1 MKNCDLKKMWATA
14 LWWQCYILCGS
25 WREQWSFSHF
35 RLEIILCNCSL
46 KSYLIIILMD
56 CSDWECRHWK
66 VLLSSSRRKSTW
78 HPKHIRSCGEA
89 GDFND
94 VTLAWKDGLLLTLK
108 SESVDDSKQPV
119 FWKWR
124 TSRRCQRLAANPEN
138 GVWWRQ
144 ICWKMIC
151 FRAEAWMCH
160 NHCGRKYSGFW
171 AYAAKL
177 LKLMPCNYTGNSV
190 LGVVWSVAT
199 PSGNSFTY
207 LHFIG
212 SFYTVCFMSIN
223 CILSCARVSRSIF

>member
-1 MKNCDLKKMWATA
+1 M
-14 LWWQCYILCGS
+14 ILGGGP
-25 WREQWSFSHF
+25 
-35 RLEIILCNCSL
+35 CSQ
-46 KSYLIIILMD
+46 SVRR
-56 CSDWECRHWK
+56 RHWK

-78 HPKHIRSCGEA
+78 HPKHVRSCGEA

-160 NHCGRKYSGFW
+160 NHCGRKYSGFR

-177 LKLMPCNYTGNSV
+177 LKLMPCDYTGNSV

-223 CILSCARVSRSIF
+223 CILSLCFYLRKFFATSYPWQVDRVFVSINNLWEPVQFEPQHTETTLWNQ

>member
-1 MKNCDLKKMWATA
+1 MA
-14 LWWQCYILCGS
+14 I
-25 WREQWSFSHF
+25 H
-35 RLEIILCNCSL
+35 
-46 KSYLIIILMD
+46 

-66 VLLSSSRRKSTW
+66 VLLSSSRWKSTW
-78 HPKHIRSCGEA
+78 HPKHVRSCGEA

-160 NHCGRKYSGFW
+160 NHCGRKYSGFR

-177 LKLMPCNYTGNSV
+177 LKLMPCDYTGNSV

-223 CILSCARVSRSIF
+223 CTLSLCQQF

>member
-1 MKNCDLKKMWATA
+1 
-14 LWWQCYILCGS
+14 
-25 WREQWSFSHF
+25 
-35 RLEIILCNCSL
+35 
-46 KSYLIIILMD
+46 MD

-78 HPKHIRSCGEA
+78 HPKHVRSCGEA

-108 SESVDDSKQPV
+108 SESVDDSKQTV

-144 ICWKMIC
+144 ICWKMFC

-160 NHCGRKYSGFW
+160 NHCGRKYSGFR

-177 LKLMPCNYTGNSV
+177 LKLMPCDYTGNSV

-223 CILSCARVSRSIF
+223 CTLSLWGSRVLNLWKCENTRFFLLKHPEMLWNMWYYHLKWKEMLYLANPWCYGSKKILWI

>member
-1 MKNCDLKKMWATA
+1 M
-14 LWWQCYILCGS
+14 
-25 WREQWSFSHF
+25 
-35 RLEIILCNCSL
+35 
-46 KSYLIIILMD
+46 MD

-78 HPKHIRSCGEA
+78 HPKHVRSCGEA

-144 ICWKMIC
+144 ICWKMFC

-160 NHCGRKYSGFW
+160 NHCGRKYSGFR

-177 LKLMPCNYTGNSV
+177 LKLMPCDYTGNSV

-223 CILSCARVSRSIF
+223 CTLSCCNHCLILIRGRLTQKYLQCFNKLN

>member
-1 MKNCDLKKMWATA
+1 
-14 LWWQCYILCGS
+14 
-25 WREQWSFSHF
+25 
-35 RLEIILCNCSL
+35 
-46 KSYLIIILMD
+46 MD

-78 HPKHIRSCGEA
+78 HPKHVRSCGEA

-144 ICWKMIC
+144 ICWKMFC

-160 NHCGRKYSGFW
+160 NHCGRKYSGFR

-177 LKLMPCNYTGNSV
+177 LKLMPCDYTGNSV

-223 CILSCARVSRSIF
+223 CTLSGGYLSQI

>member
-1 MKNCDLKKMWATA
+1 
-14 LWWQCYILCGS
+14 
-25 WREQWSFSHF
+25 
-35 RLEIILCNCSL
+35 
-46 KSYLIIILMD
+46 MD

-66 VLLSSSRRKSTW
+66 VLLSSSRWKSTW
-78 HPKHIRSCGEA
+78 HPKHVRSCGEA

-160 NHCGRKYSGFW
+160 NHCVRKYSGFR

-177 LKLMPCNYTGNSV
+177 LKLMPCDYTGNSV

-223 CILSCARVSRSIF
+223 CTLSLWYLQFFLLRIS

>member
-1 MKNCDLKKMWATA
+1 
-14 LWWQCYILCGS
+14 
-25 WREQWSFSHF
+25 
-35 RLEIILCNCSL
+35 
-46 KSYLIIILMD
+46 MD

-66 VLLSSSRRKSTW
+66 VLLSSSRWKSTW
-78 HPKHIRSCGEA
+78 HPKHVRSCGEA

-108 SESVDDSKQPV
+108 SESVDDFKQPV

-160 NHCGRKYSGFW
+160 NHCGRKYSGFR

-177 LKLMPCNYTGNSV
+177 LKLMPCDYTGNSV

-223 CILSCARVSRSIF
+223 CTLSWNKWPLYPQLQLSHRNHPQKNFRFRARGHFLGLTPVFGRFWPLTH

>member
-1 MKNCDLKKMWATA
+1 MNIFFLEWIALSGRGGTEKCSSVIPDESLFDIPTMSEAVVKPVTLTMLLLLEKMT
-14 LWWQCYILCGS
+14 QC
-25 WREQWSFSHF
+25 W
-35 RLEIILCNCSL
+35 
-46 KSYLIIILMD
+46 
-56 CSDWECRHWK
+56 HWK
-66 VLLSSSRRKSTW
+66 VKVGTFSGKLVL
-78 HPKHIRSCGEA
+78 
-89 GDFND
+89 
-94 VTLAWKDGLLLTLK
+94 WKR
-108 SESVDDSKQPV
+108 
-119 FWKWR
+119 R

-160 NHCGRKYSGFW
+160 NHCGRKYSGFR

-177 LKLMPCNYTGNSV
+177 LKLMPCDYTGNSV

-199 PSGNSFTY
+199 PLGKSFTY

-223 CILSCARVSRSIF
+223 CTLSEY